1 MWQLF
6 EFLAWAISA
15 LLIGWM
21 VWDML
26 RVGQATTEAELLS
39 SREGVDELF
48 AEQNK
53 QGR

>member
-1 MWQLF
+1 MWQ
-6 EFLAWAISA
+6 FLEVAAWAISA

-21 VWDML
+21 VWDAV
-26 RVGQATTEAELLS
+26 RVGQSTTEGALLS

-48 AEQNK
+48 SEQNK

>member
-1 MWQLF
+1 MWQLL
-6 EFLAWAISA
+6 EFAAWAISA

-21 VWDML
+21 VWDAV
-26 RVGQATTEAELLS
+26 RVGRTTTEAALLS

-48 AEQNK
+48 AEQSK